1 MKMPTL
7 RRIAAALLVAT
18 LGSAHAAF
26 AQQSSGWLTTW
37 TSSNQQAA
45 RPLPDSLDRVPT
57 YVNRTL
63 RQIVRTSIGGDR
75 VRVRFSNEYGD
86 RPLVIGAARVALRDS
101 GSSIV
106 ASSDRE
112 MLFGGRPSVTIRPG
126 ATVVSDPVSFT
137 VPALRDLAITIF
149 LPDSSRAATRHA
161 LGLQS
166 NYVSRSGNFASTA
179 ALPTDT
185 TVAMW
190 FFLSGVDVVN
200 TAATGV
206 IATIGNSI
214 TDGARST
221 ANTNRRWPDILAE
234 RLLKSKEP
242 PKGVANA
249 GISGNRVLT
258 FGAGPSALARLDRD
272 VLMQPGVTHVIIL
285 EGIND
290 IGNSQVTHMTA
301 EELIFGLRQLADR
314 ARERGLVV
322 IGATLTPAGPRPAFT
337 PAHEAIRAA
346 VNNWIRTGGAFDAV
360 IDFDAITRDPA
371 NPTQFLPAYDS
382 GDHLHPGDAGYK
394 AMGDAIDLALFR
406 KRSRR

>member
-1 MKMPTL
+1 
-7 RRIAAALLVAT
+7 
-18 LGSAHAAF
+18 
-26 AQQSSGWLTTW
+26 
-37 TSSNQQAA
+37 
-45 RPLPDSLDRVPT
+45 
-57 YVNRTL
+57 
-63 RQIVRTSIGGDR
+63 
-75 VRVRFSNEYGD
+75 
-86 RPLVIGAARVALRDS
+86 
-101 GSSIV
+101 
-106 ASSDRE
+106 
-112 MLFGGRPSVTIRPG
+112 
-126 ATVVSDPVSFT
+126 
-137 VPALRDLAITIF
+137 
-149 LPDSSRAATRHA
+149 
-161 LGLQS
+161 
-166 NYVSRSGNFASTA
+166 
-179 ALPTDT
+179 
-185 TVAMW
+185 
-190 FFLSGVDVVN
+190 
-200 TAATGV
+200 V

-221 ANTNRRWPDILAE
+221 PNTNRRWPDILAE
-234 RLLKSKEP
+234 RLLKSTQP

-290 IGNSQVTHMTA
+290 IGNSQVTHITA
-301 EELIFGLRQLADR
+301 DELIFGLRQLADR

-406 KRSRR
+406 KRGRP

>member
-1 MKMPTL
+1 MPTL
-7 RRIAAALLVAT
+7 RRTSVAVVIATIGWTHAAL
-18 LGSAHAAF
+18 
-26 AQQSSGWLTTW
+26 AQQSSAWFTTW

-45 RPLPDSLDRVPT
+45 RPLPDSVDRVPT

-63 RQIVRTSIGGDR
+63 RQIVRTSIGGNQ

-86 RPLVIGAARVALRDS
+86 RPLVIGAARLALRDTGAS
-101 GSSIV
+101 VV
-106 ASSDRE
+106 ASTDRE
-112 MLFGGRPSVTIRPG
+112 MLFSGRPSVTIRPG
-126 ATVVSDPVSFT
+126 ATIVSDPVSFT
-137 VPALRDLAITIF
+137 VPVLRDLAITIF
-149 LPDSSRAATRHA
+149 LPDSSRTSTRHA

-166 NYVSRSGNFASTA
+166 NYVSRPGNFASTP

-190 FFLSGVDVVN
+190 FFLSGVDVKN

-234 RLLKSKEP
+234 RLLKSEEP
-242 PKGVANA
+242 AKGVANA

-258 FGAGPSALARLDRD
+258 FGAGPSALARFDRD
-272 VLMQPGVTHVIIL
+272 VLMQSGVTHVIIL

-290 IGNSQVTHMTA
+290 IGNSQVTHITA
-301 EELIFGLRQLADR
+301 DELIFGLRQLADR

-322 IGATLTPAGPRPAFT
+322 IGATLTPAGPRAAFT
-337 PAHEAIRAA
+337 PAHEAIRTA

-406 KRSRR
+406 KRGRP

>member
-1 MKMPTL
+1 MSTL
-7 RRIAAALLVAT
+7 RRTSMAIVVAT
-18 LGSAHAAF
+18 LGSAQATTTL
-26 AQQSSGWLTTW
+26 AQQPGRWFTTW
-37 TSSNQQAA
+37 TSSNQQSV
-45 RPLPDSLDRVPT
+45 RPPTDSVDRAPT

-63 RQIVRTSIGGDR
+63 RQIVRTSIGGNQ

-101 GSSIV
+101 GASIV
-106 ASSDRE
+106 ASTDQPIQ
-112 MLFGGRPSVTIRPG
+112 FGGRPSVTIRPG
-126 ATVVSDPVSFT
+126 AAIVSDPLAFT

-149 LPDSSRAATRHA
+149 LPDSSRTATRHA

-166 NYVSRSGNFASTA
+166 NYVSRPGNFVSTA

-190 FFLSGVDVVN
+190 FFLSGVDVTN
-200 TAATGV
+200 AAATGV

-221 ANTNRRWPDILAE
+221 ANTNRRWPDILAQ
-234 RLLKSKEP
+234 RLLNSAEP
-242 PKGVANA
+242 PKGIANA

-258 FGAGPSALARLDRD
+258 YGAGPSALARFDRD
-272 VLMQPGVTHVIIL
+272 VLMQSGVTHVIIL

-290 IGNSQVTHMTA
+290 VGNSQATGITA
-301 EELIFGLRQLADR
+301 DDLIFGLRQLADR

-322 IGATLTPAGPRPAFT
+322 IGATLTPAGPRPSFT

-346 VNNWIRTGGAFDAV
+346 VNTWIRTGGAFDAV

-406 KRSRR
+406 SRRRP